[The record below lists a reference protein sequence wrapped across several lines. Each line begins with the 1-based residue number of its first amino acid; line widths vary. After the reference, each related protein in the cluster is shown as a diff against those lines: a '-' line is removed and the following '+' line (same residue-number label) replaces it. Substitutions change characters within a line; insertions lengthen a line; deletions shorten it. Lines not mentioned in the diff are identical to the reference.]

1 MPKLVAVLG
10 YSGWRD
16 RSLHPVCAARLEA
29 GERVA
34 EGADAVLLSGWARRP
49 GRETEAALMRA
60 AWRGPG
66 VPLLADADART
77 TVGNARAVAAA
88 AQELG
93 ADEVVVVTS
102 SWHQLRA
109 RVLLR
114 AALGPDVTIKLVS
127 PDPTRRPLLLGREA
141 VCIALLPL
149 QLRSVRRRRPLP
161 APLPGR

>member
-1 MPKLVAVLG
+1 VLG
-10 YSGWRD
+10 YSGWRH

-34 EGADAVLLSGWARRP
+34 DGADAVLLSGWARRA

-66 VPLLADADART
+66 VPLLADVDART

-88 AQELG
+88 ARELG

-102 SWHQLRA
+102 SWHRLRT
-109 RVLLR
+109 RLLLR
-114 AALGPDVTIKLVS
+114 AALGPGVKLELVS
-127 PDPTRRPLLLGREA
+127 PVRSRRVVLLGREA
-141 VCIALLPL
+141 VCLLLLPL
-149 QLRSVRRRRPLP
+149 QLRAVRRRSSS

>member
-1 MPKLVAVLG
+1 VLG
-10 YSGWRD
+10 YSVWRQ

-34 EGADAVLLSGWARRP
+34 DGADAVLLSGWARRR

-66 VPLLADADART
+66 VPLLADVDART

-88 AQELG
+88 ARELG
-93 ADEVVVVTS
+93 ADEVVVITS
-102 SWHQLRA
+102 SWHRLRT
-109 RVLLR
+109 RLLLR
-114 AALGPDVTIKLVS
+114 AALGPDVKLELVS
-127 PDPTRRPLLLGREA
+127 PARSRRSLLLGREA
-141 VCIALLPL
+141 VCLLLLPF
-149 QLRSVRRRRPLP
+149 QLRAVRRRSSS

>member
-1 MPKLVAVLG
+1 M
-10 YSGWRD
+10 
-16 RSLHPVCAARLEA
+16 
-29 GERVA
+29 
-34 EGADAVLLSGWARRP
+34 
-49 GRETEAALMRA
+49 
-60 AWRGPG
+60 
-66 VPLLADADART
+66 PLLADVDART

-88 AQELG
+88 AQKLG

-114 AALGPDVTIKLVS
+114 AALGPDVAIELIS
-127 PDPTRRPLLLGREA
+127 PAPSRRLLLLGREGL
-141 VCIALLPL
+141 CIALLPL